1 MAAVR
6 DIALLLVLSLAGCLS
21 SQSESGV
28 VNTWRDKSLPAF
40 EVGKTTQSEVAKR
53 LGPPSQLI
61 DLQSGLVF
69 YYLMEKAKGTGVI
82 LIVYN
87 TTTDR
92 VIYDRAIFFFDKQGL
107 LTDYAL
113 SLEETKYTPPPRP
126 EE

>member
-6 DIALLLVLSLAGCLS
+6 GITLLLLLSLAGCLKS
-21 SQSESGV
+21 YSEAGV
-28 VNTWRDKSLPAF
+28 VNTWRDKSLPEF
-40 EVGKTTQSEVAKR
+40 EVGKTTQAEVAKR

-61 DLQSGLVF
+61 NLESGLVF
-69 YYLMEKAKGTGVI
+69 YYLLEQARGTGLI

-87 TTTDR
+87 NIKDR
-92 VIYDRAIFFFDKQGL
+92 VIYDRAIFFFDKQGV

-113 SLEETKYTPPPRP
+113 SIEETKYTPPPRP